1 MEETER
7 HSQQPS
13 TVFVPSYLERLRE
26 TDEVAGGLAAEM
38 EGPWQ
43 VQMEGPEWVVL
54 RQWESLEAGHR
65 PVARLRSQEAAL
77 LLAALLPALGREV
90 LYRLR
95 ETEGGFV
102 LENAGEEVGEVF
114 RFHDRV
120 AESIHLVEHLVRSPR
135 ALTYLLRAAG
145 PTAQELVGQMLA
157 EPSLAALPPV
167 DEGCGLEGWD

>member
-1 MEETER
+1 MEEIRRETE
-7 HSQQPS
+7 QAP
-13 TVFVPSYLERLRE
+13 TVFVASYLERLHE
-26 TDEVAGGLAAEM
+26 AEEVAGGQEAEL
-38 EGPWQ
+38 EGPWR
-43 VQMEGPEWVVL
+43 VEEAGEEWTVL
-54 RQWESLEAGHR
+54 RQWESLNSGHR

-77 LLAALLPALGREV
+77 LLAAVLPALGREV

-95 ETEGGFV
+95 EREGGSV

-120 AESIHLVEHLVRSPR
+120 AESLHLAEQLIRSPR

-157 EPSLAALPPV
+157 GEPRV
-167 DEGCGLEGWD
+167 ETRG

>member
-1 MEETER
+1 MKVIGRE
-7 HSQQPS
+7 SQQPS

-26 TDEVAGGLAAEM
+26 AEETAGGLAAEF
-38 EGPWQ
+38 EGPWR
-43 VQMEGPEWVVL
+43 VEGAGEEWAVL
-54 RQWESLEAGHR
+54 RHWESLEAGHQ
-65 PVARLRSQEAAL
+65 PLARLRTQEAAL

-90 LYRLR
+90 VYRLR
-95 ETEGGFV
+95 EGGSGFV

-120 AESIHLVEHLVRSPR
+120 AESIHLVEHLTRSPR

-157 EPSLAALPPV
+157 E
-167 DEGCGLEGWD
+167 G